1 MRFSHR
7 LFLLLILLLT
17 GAPILAQEPSDVAKN
32 VRMMVSGI
40 VSYTRWPALS
50 GPPKLCIFSSSRFS
64 TALQENAATSLPY
77 LPVIIH
83 TQQEAMI
90 SGCNGFYFGNESPT
104 FQMELTE
111 QYPSKALLLIA
122 EQNTDCII
130 GSAFCLIIH
139 NNDVRFAVNLDA
151 LSRSGGMTSIFITMM
166 LIWLLLSVTS
176 VLTLKQYAQKN
187 LALTAA
193 TMTYSLEA
201 AVVFADGPA
210 ATETLAALGQ
220 QGQFSTAEVR
230 DKQQNILA
238 SWHYTRKD
246 PGDTFSNF
254 ISHWL
259 FPAPIV
265 QPIRHNGET
274 IGEVRLT
281 ARDSSIS
288 HFIWF
293 SLAVL
298 TACILLA
305 SGIAITLTRHLHNG
319 LVEALKNI
327 TDVVHDVRSNRN
339 FSRRVSEERIAEF
352 HRFALDFNSL
362 LDEMEEW
369 QLRLQAKNAQ
379 LLRTA
384 LHDPLTG
391 LANRAAFRSGINTLM
406 NNSDARKTSALLF
419 LDGDN
424 FKYIND
430 TWGHA
435 TGDRVLIEVAKRL
448 AEFGGLRHKAY
459 RLGGDEFAMVLY
471 DVQSESEVQQI
482 CSALTQ
488 IFNLPF
494 DLHNGH
500 QTTMTLSIG
509 YAMTIEH
516 ASAEKLQELAD
527 HNMYQAKHQRAEK
540 LVR

>member
-1 MRFSHR
+1 
-7 LFLLLILLLT
+7 
-17 GAPILAQEPSDVAKN
+17 
-32 VRMMVSGI
+32 MMD
-40 VSYTRWPALS
+40 
-50 GPPKLCIFSSSRFS
+50 
-64 TALQENAATSLPY
+64 NDNSL
-77 LPVIIH
+77 
-83 TQQEAMI
+83 
-90 SGCNGFYFGNESPT
+90 NKRPT
-104 FQMELTE
+104 F
-111 QYPSKALLLIA
+111 KRALRNI
-122 EQNTDCII
+122 
-130 GSAFCLIIH
+130 S
-139 NNDVRFAVNLDA
+139 
-151 LSRSGGMTSIFITMM
+151 MTSIFITMM

-220 QGQFSTAEVR
+220 QGQFSTAEV
-230 DKQQNILA
+230 
-238 SWHYTRKD
+238 
-246 PGDTFSNF
+246 
-254 ISHWL
+254 
-259 FPAPIV
+259 PAPII
-265 QPIRHNGET
+265 QPIHHNGET

-298 TACILLA
+298 TGCILLA

-435 TGDRVLIEVAKRL
+435 TGDRVLIEIAKRL

>member
-1 MRFSHR
+1 MDNDNSPDKR
-7 LFLLLILLLT
+7 
-17 GAPILAQEPSDVAKN
+17 
-32 VRMMVSGI
+32 
-40 VSYTRWPALS
+40 
-50 GPPKLCIFSSSRFS
+50 
-64 TALQENAATSLPY
+64 
-77 LPVIIH
+77 
-83 TQQEAMI
+83 
-90 SGCNGFYFGNESPT
+90 PT
-104 FQMELTE
+104 F
-111 QYPSKALLLIA
+111 KRALRNI
-122 EQNTDCII
+122 
-130 GSAFCLIIH
+130 S
-139 NNDVRFAVNLDA
+139 
-151 LSRSGGMTSIFITMM
+151 MTSIFITMT

-176 VLTLKQYAQKN
+176 VLTLKQYAHKN
-187 LALTAA
+187 LTLTAA

-201 AVVFADGPA
+201 AVVFADGLA

-230 DKQQNILA
+230 DNQHNIIA
-238 SWHYTRKD
+238 SWHYTARE

-259 FPAPIV
+259 FPAPVI
-265 QPIRHNGET
+265 QPIRHNDKI
-274 IGEVRLT
+274 IGEVQLT

-298 TACILLA
+298 TSCILLA

-339 FSRRVSEERIAEF
+339 FSRRVSEERIEEF

-379 LLRTA
+379 LLRTS
-384 LHDPLTG
+384 LHDSLTG
-391 LANRAAFRSGINTLM
+391 LANRAAFRSSINALM
-406 NNSDARKTSALLF
+406 NDSDTRKTSALLF

-435 TGDRVLIEVAKRL
+435 TGDQVLIAVAKRL
-448 AEFGGLRHKAY
+448 TEFAGKRHQAY
-459 RLGGDEFAMVLY
+459 RIGGDEFALVLYSVQSEY
-471 DVQSESEVQQI
+471 DVQHI
-482 CSALTQ
+482 CTALTQ
-488 IFNLPF
+488 TFNQPF

-500 QTTMTLSIG
+500 SLLLTGCQSPQGKFTPEQIAAMQSYGFTESAGDWSLGLSDTILFAKNDYKLLPESQQQIQTMAAKLSSTG
-509 YAMTIEH
+509 LKH
-516 ASAEKLQELAD
+516 ARMDGHTDNYGEDSYNEALSLKRANVVAD
-527 HNMYQAKHQRAEK
+527 AWATGGQIPRSNLTTQGLGKKYPVASNKTAQGRAENRR
-540 LVR
+540 VAVVINTP